1 MAFIPKLD
9 TESFGDLFSAS
20 KHVLRDSWRDGKA
33 QFAVLALIAVG
44 IAIVPYATSG
54 IQALLL
60 NELST
65 AYHSHVARLFLWQL
79 LGATAVVFFC
89 REGLFAFMQHYQLRT
104 RTARQQ
110 NYDLRFYEKLAQL
123 DVATHE
129 NGKFRDQ
136 LQVVQEHG
144 SSFAVAGFFN
154 SLVGIVSSL
163 ISVITAASI
172 VLFTDWRLF
181 LLILVSSA
189 PRFYIEARYGES
201 LWNIYQSQSEDRRLY
216 VEVTRHMETKE
227 GVRELHLFQTIP
239 YFVGRQRYLLEK
251 FLGEQQKKER
261 ARFRAAL
268 IAEWMLVIAIGI
280 SLYVLVER
288 VVGGLLQIGTFTFIF
303 AAIVGFQDA
312 VAGFFGAVASQISES
327 RTVASFFDILSRERA
342 VPLPKQGVR
351 LTCSKAPR
359 IEFKDVTFAYPRNPD
374 VVVLKNFSLTIES
387 GERIAIVGVN
397 GAGKSTMMKLLCR
410 IYDPTS
416 GCILIDG
423 IDLRDI
429 DLDSWYNCLGILLQ
443 EYETYRFPVDDSIA
457 LGRLG
462 DRSEQGI
469 VNAAKRAQA
478 DPFIMQW
485 PDGYRHQIGSE
496 FSNGTDPSGGQLQLL
511 ALARTLYRDASV
523 TILDEPTAHVDA
535 EAERIIF
542 EQLDMTSAFQTLIFI
557 SHRFSTVRRANR
569 VCVIENG
576 SVSELGS
583 HEELLAHDGTYA
595 HLFRLQAEGYR

>member
-1 MAFIPKLD
+1 MKFITKLD
-9 TESFGDLFSAS
+9 TESFRDLLGAS
-20 KHVLRDSWRDGKA
+20 RHVLADAWRDGRL
-33 QFAVLALIAVG
+33 QFAVLAFIAVG
-44 IAIVPYATSG
+44 MATMPYITNG
-54 IQALLL
+54 IEALLL
-60 NELST
+60 NAL
-65 AYHSHVARLFLWQL
+65 AIVYHSHQATTYLWQL
-79 LGATAVVFFC
+79 LAATALVFFC
-89 REGLFAFMQHYQLRT
+89 REGLFAFMHHYQVRT

-110 NYDLRFYEKLAQL
+110 NYDLRFFQKLAEL

-172 VLFTDWRLF
+172 VLITDWRLF
-181 LLILVSSA
+181 MLILVSSA

-239 YFVGRQRYLLEK
+239 YFVQRQRQLLEN
-251 FLGEQQKKER
+251 FLGAQQKKEKD
-261 ARFRAAL
+261 RFRAAL
-268 IAEWMLVIAIGI
+268 VAEWLLVIAIAI
-280 SLYVLVER
+280 SLYVLVEH

-342 VPLPKQGVR
+342 VALPKEGVR
-351 LTCSKAPR
+351 LTCAKAPR
-359 IEFKDVTFAYPRNPD
+359 IEFRNVTFAYPRKPD
-374 VVVLKNFSLTIES
+374 VIVLQNFSLTIES

-416 GCILIDG
+416 GSIFIDG
-423 IDLRDI
+423 VDLRDV
-429 DLDSWYNCLGILLQ
+429 DLDSWYNCIGILLQ

-462 DRSEQGI
+462 NRSEDAI

-478 DPFIMQW
+478 DAFITEW
-485 PDGYRHQIGSE
+485 SDGYRHQIGSE

-569 VCVIENG
+569 VCVIEHG
-576 SVSELGS
+576 SVSELGT